1 MKSQLSFKSKT
12 EDPIEAACPEY
23 SQVGQLSLQ
32 TQLQDPAGCIPTTHQ
47 QAVNLCCLCFQRL
60 RSVQA
65 TAQLHRVEVTQGV
78 LLGGTVTNLAAW
90 KRHSRDAQS
99 TYYVTNCCWGFFWLR
114 KQCTQNCGQNTLFR
128 LQSQRFKMWK
138 CQKWGCSHTLIL
150 PPGALVTQLFT
161 QAHTFLQ
168 DSHLTPCW
176 IRSISTACVMRA
188 TVLSMIFLTVM
199 ENIFSGL
206 QEEKIWCPNEELI
219 ILKNT
224 CTPKKQ
230 QPNNNETRN
239 PVTTQ
244 FWRVLL
250 LQNSF
255 ILANCTDIPFRTHYP
270 GWSLPDLHKQLSLR
284 GTRHGKSQLQ
294 LKAQKHKTCGSHISD
309 D

>member
-1 MKSQLSFKSKT
+1 M
-12 EDPIEAACPEY
+12 
-23 SQVGQLSLQ
+23 
-32 TQLQDPAGCIPTTHQ
+32 
-47 QAVNLCCLCFQRL
+47 
-60 RSVQA
+60 
-65 TAQLHRVEVTQGV
+65 TQGV

-90 KRHSRDAQS
+90 KRHSRDARS

-128 LQSQRFKMWK
+128 LQSQRFKMRK

-206 QEEKIWCPNEELI
+206 QEEKIWCPNEELS
-219 ILKNT
+219 LSSKTPVPPKNNNQTTTKPETQSQPSSEGCSCSRIHLSLQIVLIFLLEHTTLGEACLT
-224 CTPKKQ
+224 CTS
-230 QPNNNETRN
+230 
-239 PVTTQ
+239 
-244 FWRVLL
+244 
-250 LQNSF
+250 SF
-255 ILANCTDIPFRTHYP
+255 H
-270 GWSLPDLHKQLSLR
+270 
-284 GTRHGKSQLQ
+284 
-294 LKAQKHKTCGSHISD
+294 
-309 D
+309 